1 MNIAIDA
8 EKKRILLK
16 DFPMLSGT
24 CGSAEDMMIL
34 GNKLKSPLHLTM
46 DGLEFTV
53 VVDVDITKV
62 CPVSLWGFG
71 KDPLTGMYSDYLV
84 REYMQEYMQAFI
96 ESPVGRKFITNLL
109 KRQQKEA
116 QKTIDKFGGEK
127 DEPSS

>member
-53 VVDVDITKV
+53 VVDVDITEV
-62 CPVSLWGFG
+62 CPASLWGFG

-84 REYMQEYMQAFI
+84 REYMQVFI